1 LFSINTEN
9 ILYCINTLSILSDNF
24 DYWVEHIN
32 NIVVILIKIIY
43 VYMIHIWNINY
54 LWLKNFFTLNYC
66 ILTIIENIQFKLL
79 TLVDWWVYFYYSI
92 YNTYIVN
99 ITYFFCNVFQFSWFI
114 NQIINY
120 IFPLIFYIKMK
131 FYIKFWIFSRI
142 IIKILKK
149 KLISKF
155 LSYLTIKKVANLMQ
169 TSSTILID
177 KKTASIFKYFIL
189 INFIFISYLSPFPL
203 TEDFYFLY
211 LIIFTFIRY
220 ELKNLFFSFSVLSVI
235 PLTTSDVEEDNT
247 NLDSPDN
254 TLGEEEPATQQQ
266 EEKIERFKFSNF
278 NNLSPLERQKFVERK
293 IKLKG
298 LTSNIYLV
306 EYFIQAILNKVSSGS
321 QLDVEKYLN
330 KDLDTI
336 VKDNRNIQLNKH
348 SFVRIRPFLLNNS
361 NNSGFPSVVP
371 YKSIES
377 IAEIKLDN

>member
-1 LFSINTEN
+1 
-9 ILYCINTLSILSDNF
+9 
-24 DYWVEHIN
+24 
-32 NIVVILIKIIY
+32 
-43 VYMIHIWNINY
+43 
-54 LWLKNFFTLNYC
+54 
-66 ILTIIENIQFKLL
+66 
-79 TLVDWWVYFYYSI
+79 
-92 YNTYIVN
+92 
-99 ITYFFCNVFQFSWFI
+99 
-114 NQIINY
+114 
-120 IFPLIFYIKMK
+120 
-131 FYIKFWIFSRI
+131 
-142 IIKILKK
+142 
-149 KLISKF
+149 
-155 LSYLTIKKVANLMQ
+155 MQ